1 MCVTALA
8 FITLQY
14 PGVLLGLIALFVG
27 ADPGVGEDKATDDY
41 MAALDVV
48 GYNYSPQRYKQDHA
62 RLPDRVIV
70 ATETFPVRC

>member
-1 MCVTALA
+1 M
-8 FITLQY
+8 
-14 PGVLLGLIALFVG
+14 
-27 ADPGVGEDKATDDY
+27 GEDKATDDY

-70 ATETFPVRC
+70 ATETFPVRCWRFLDLIAPSAR

>member
-1 MCVTALA
+1 M
-8 FITLQY
+8 
-14 PGVLLGLIALFVG
+14 
-27 ADPGVGEDKATDDY
+27 GEDKATDDY

>member
-1 MCVTALA
+1 MHCA
-8 FITLQY
+8 
-14 PGVLLGLIALFVG
+14 G

-70 ATETFPVRC
+70 ATETFPVRLMLSRLDCAFPSR